1 MIIEDFLAVLGEL
14 LDEYSDDDIYGD
26 TDVEDIY
33 YASGVLYDGFDVSYH
48 PFLEKHYNVEYIKRA
63 AYLLDSSTSD
73 WLSDTKPEEDDLYDF
88 IYNIR
93 HAIDEIGVDNI
104 TDLIMKNRKTYK
116 P

>member
-1 MIIEDFLAVLGEL
+1 MIIEDFLDILNEL

-26 TDVEDIY
+26 IYAEDTH
-33 YASGVLYDGFDVSYH
+33 YASSVLCSSFDVSHH
-48 PFLEKHYNVEYIKRA
+48 PSLEKHYDVERIKRA
-63 AYLLDSSTSD
+63 VCLLDSSTKD
-73 WLSDTKPEEDDLYDF
+73 WLVDAKPEENLYGF